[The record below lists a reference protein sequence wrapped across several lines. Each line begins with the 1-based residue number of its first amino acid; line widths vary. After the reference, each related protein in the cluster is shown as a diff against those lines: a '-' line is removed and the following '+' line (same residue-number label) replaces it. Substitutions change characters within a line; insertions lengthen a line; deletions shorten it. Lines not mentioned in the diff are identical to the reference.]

1 MYPACILP
9 DDKPYPF
16 VEDWR
21 HGDMEIYEIYVQ
33 NVYHVPES

>member
-16 VEDWR
+16 VLET
-21 HGDMEIYEIYVQ
+21 GDMEIWKIYEIYVRM
-33 NVYHVPES
+33 YACT